1 MKFSLSEDQ
10 QMVQDMARDFA
21 KSRIEPIAMEFDKSH
36 QFPQKLIKEMGELG
50 LMGVNIPEEYGGAG
64 FDTVSYSL
72 AVMEIAKGCSSFAV
86 TMSVNHLVCEIIRL
100 YGSEENKKKYLVP
113 LASGDHLGAF
123 CLTEPQAGSDAQNQ
137 KTTAKLDG
145 DDYILNGKKA
155 FITNGTYSDVFIVTA
170 VTSAKD
176 APKKEISA
184 FLVEKDAE
192 GLILGQPE
200 HKMGQC
206 ASNTIEVTLENVR
219 VPVSNMLA
227 GTNGFKVMMNGLNSG
242 RIGIASLCCGLASS
256 ALDEALS
263 YAKDRQA
270 FGKPLNRLPV
280 IQDKIAEMGTLLEA
294 SKLMTLNAAYV
305 KDSGSNYV
313 KSASMAK
320 YFAAENCLKIVDQAL
335 QIHGGNGYISEYK
348 IEKLYRD
355 ARITSIYEGT
365 SEIQKIVI
373 ARQMTK

>member
-1 MKFSLSEDQ
+1 MNFAVTEDQ
-10 QMVQDMARDFA
+10 KMVQDMARDFA
-21 KSRIEPIAMEFDKSH
+21 KSKIAPVAMSLDESHEF
-36 QFPQKLIKEMGELG
+36 PEKLIKEMGELG

-100 YGSEENKKKYLVP
+100 YGSEDNKQKYLIP
-113 LASGDHLGAF
+113 LASGEHLGAF

-137 KTTAKLDG
+137 KTTAKLSG

-155 FITNGTYSDVFIVTA
+155 YITNGTYCNVFIVTA
-170 VTSAKD
+170 VTSDKD

-192 GLILGQPE
+192 GLILGKPE

-206 ASNTIEVTLENVR
+206 ASNTIEITLENVR
-219 VPVSNMLA
+219 IPVANMIG

-242 RIGIASLCCGLASS
+242 RIGIASLCCGLSMA
-256 ALDEALS
+256 ALEEALS
-263 YAKDRQA
+263 YAAERQA
-270 FGKPLNRLPV
+270 FGKPLNKLPV

-294 SKLMTLNAAYV
+294 SKLMTLNAAFV

-313 KSASMAK
+313 KAASMAK
-320 YFAAENCLKIVDQAL
+320 YFAADNCLKIVNEAL
-335 QIHGGNGYISEYK
+335 QIHGGNGYVREYK

-365 SEIQKIVI
+365 SEIQKVVI
-373 ARQMTK
+373 ARQMIR

>member
-1 MKFSLSEDQ
+1 ED
-10 QMVQDMARDFA
+10 
-21 KSRIEPIAMEFDKSH
+21 
-36 QFPQKLIKEMGELG
+36 
-50 LMGVNIPEEYGGAG
+50 
-64 FDTVSYSL
+64 
-72 AVMEIAKGCSSFAV
+72 
-86 TMSVNHLVCEIIRL
+86 
-100 YGSEENKKKYLVP
+100 NKQKYLVP
-113 LASGDHLGAF
+113 LATGEHLGAF

-155 FITNGTYSDVFIVTA
+155 FITNGTYANVFIVTA
-170 VTSAKD
+170 VTSDKD

-192 GLILGQPE
+192 GLILGKPE

-219 VPVSNMLA
+219 VPVANMLA

-242 RIGIASLCCGLASS
+242 RIGIASLCCGLSTS
-256 ALDEALS
+256 ALEEALAYS
-263 YAKDRQA
+263 KERQA
-270 FGKPLNRLPV
+270 FGKALNQLPV
-280 IQDKIAEMGTLLEA
+280 IQAKIAEMGTLLEA

-305 KDSGSNYV
+305 KDSGSNYA
-313 KSASMAK
+313 KAASMAK
-320 YFAAENCLKIVDQAL
+320 YFAGENCLKIVSEAL
-335 QIHGGNGYISEYK
+335 QIHGGNGYIREYK

-365 SEIQKIVI
+365 SEIQKIVV
-373 ARQMTK
+373 ARQMIR